1 MSQPQRDRSRVSS
14 APSSKP
20 GTEAA
25 GGPRHFLAA
34 ATATAAAPVPP
45 HSPPRPTHGHT
56 PSLFRTRS
64 SCGTAAR
71 SSITAPDP
79 RPPPTPKPLQD
90 GAPGR
95 APPLP
100 YREERLRAA
109 LAPLPVPAQLRA
121 ALPPP
126 TPLPLFPPESPSA
139 HLQGTAP
146 PRPRSVPLP
155 APPDNSAARGGVGVA
170 ARSSPTPPLSANRR
184 APPEL
189 VSIKAALYFHLHSL
203 GEAANGSA
211 ESVAHHHNLC
221 SAGTPWRPPRRAAP
235 RPIGTL
241 IPPYNRPFI
250 EKLKPSSVYKYNDS
264 GSKSQGVRL
273 LSACSPFHL
282 LLPTWHQNDRGDMGI
297 VPVPPPGNR
306 APLEWV

>member
-1 MSQPQRDRSRVSS
+1 MRYRSSELHHGSGSPAASHPKTSPGRGPRPCPPSS
-14 APSSKP
+14 VQGGAAPRGAGPAPS
-20 GTEAA
+20 A
-25 GGPRHFLAA
+25 
-34 ATATAAAPVPP
+34 
-45 HSPPRPTHGHT
+45 RP
-56 PSLFRTRS
+56 
-64 SCGTAAR
+64 
-71 SSITAPDP
+71 
-79 RPPPTPKPLQD
+79 
-90 GAPGR
+90 APGST
-95 APPLP
+95 P
-100 YREERLRAA
+100 
-109 LAPLPVPAQLRA
+109 
-121 ALPPP
+121 PPP

-273 LSACSPFHL
+273 LSSCSPFHL

-297 VPVPPPGNR
+297 VPVPPPR
-306 APLEWV
+306 Q